1 MRYEA
6 IVYGYVN
13 VENGYRYVGYHKTKE
28 EHDGYVF
35 SSENFPL
42 RKAWSHGFLRKTV
55 IFRGSVADC
64 VTLEHYILTKYD
76 AIANKKWY
84 NQSNG
89 GGANLYTFDMLPEN
103 AIKAA
108 EDWFEDRESVPR
120 KVTIYADIE
129 TTDKIIEQI
138 KSGYYEIIDEP
149 VAKIFHLPKNQV
161 RFEEFDRKHFEKIRD
176 SMIDDPADA
185 RKRVKPIIV
194 CVMKNGDELILDGN
208 HTIHAAHAAGWTD
221 IPVIYINSSEF
232 KDSQFNYDDFGYAMN
247 DRKDHVKGNSK
258 DDCKRAILKLQDST
272 KMKLDDPEFYHV
284 AIRNLR
290 FFSKN
295 QISSNLNVMIK
306 VKEEQELIRKY
317 NFRVWTKNNIK
328 YELSR
333 LLNKEYKGYV
343 GISINS
349 GSSYNDGIGAIVN
362 KLASEKKQKGLIVVS
377 YNNIKEWY
385 DREETIAHLAHNIK
399 YGVNPDLIIKVH
411 YLPAFIDTK
420 KNIKLENFLETD
432 DLVAA

>member
-1 MRYEA
+1 
-6 IVYGYVN
+6 
-13 VENGYRYVGYHKTKE
+13 
-28 EHDGYVF
+28 
-35 SSENFPL
+35 
-42 RKAWSHGFLRKTV
+42 
-55 IFRGSVADC
+55 
-64 VTLEHYILTKYD
+64 
-76 AIANKKWY
+76 
-84 NQSNG
+84 
-89 GGANLYTFDMLPEN
+89 
-103 AIKAA
+103 
-108 EDWFEDRESVPR
+108 
-120 KVTIYADIE
+120 
-129 TTDKIIEQI
+129 
-138 KSGYYEIIDEP
+138 
-149 VAKIFHLPKNQV
+149 
-161 RFEEFDRKHFEKIRD
+161 
-176 SMIDDPADA
+176 
-185 RKRVKPIIV
+185 
-194 CVMKNGDELILDGN
+194 
-208 HTIHAAHAAGWTD
+208 
-221 IPVIYINSSEF
+221 
-232 KDSQFNYDDFGYAMN
+232 
-247 DRKDHVKGNSK
+247 
-258 DDCKRAILKLQDST
+258 
-272 KMKLDDPEFYHV
+272 
-284 AIRNLR
+284 
-290 FFSKN
+290 
-295 QISSNLNVMIK
+295 MIK